1 MSTYSEQDCLDKIAQ
16 MKTWRTNAG
25 TALENK
31 GVIQDA
37 SNLLLGDM
45 PPYIQMV
52 GSSLYARFDK
62 AEYTCKYQSTSTRT
76 FTVNIYS
83 NTNWTLSGD
92 CTFSQ
97 NSGTGNATITAIAP
111 ASGSYPT
118 ALSYCFK
125 MYLESDGG
133 KELAI
138 VVRRPA

>member
-1 MSTYSEQDCLDKIAQ
+1 MSTYSEQDCLNKIAQ
-16 MKTWRTNAG
+16 MKTWRENAG
-25 TALENK
+25 TELENK

-37 SNLLLGDM
+37 SNLLLADM
-45 PPYIQMV
+45 PNYIFV
-52 GSSLYARFDK
+52 TGKSPYARFDK

-83 NTNWTLSGD
+83 NTSWTLSGD

-97 NSGTGNATITAIAP
+97 NSGTGNATITAVAP

-118 ALSYCFK
+118 ALSYCYR
-125 MYLESDGG
+125 MYLTSDGG